1 MRHDASAAVHMK
13 PTFPD
18 CTLHKFLLCKAL
30 KAFSTVVAIHAD
42 AESFASGFEPSN
54 AAHGGRRAKE
64 DIMFRYTRGDLA
76 QKSNAQLSALFN
88 LATVRLA
95 VTTEPEADTA
105 EADALLALIR
115 DELQRRFEP

>member
-1 MRHDASAAVHMK
+1 ME

-18 CTLHKFLLCKAL
+18 CILHKFLLCKAL

-54 AAHGGRRAKE
+54 AAHRGRRAKE

-88 LATVRLA
+88 LATVRLS
-95 VTTEPEADTA
+95 VTTEPEADTV
-105 EADALLALIR
+105 EANALLALIR

>member
-1 MRHDASAAVHMK
+1 MRYDASAAVHME

-76 QKSNAQLSALFN
+76 QKSNAKLSALFN
-88 LATVRLA
+88 LVTERLSVGA
-95 VTTEPEADTA
+95 DPKTETA
-105 EADALLALIR
+105 EASALLALIR
-115 DELQRRFEP
+115 DELHRRFEP